1 VTEEMPQSFVAQV
14 ANPDETF
21 PRLKR
26 WADANG
32 YAITGN
38 AARGTFRGTPS
49 GVAGILIGEIS
60 GAYAVSGNSVAIQVN
75 KDLPEGAVANALSKH
90 GLRLVRAE

>member
-21 PRLKR
+21 PRLTR
-26 WADANG
+26 WAEPNG

>member
-1 VTEEMPQSFVAQV
+1 MARSFVVQV
-14 ANPDETF
+14 ANPDETY

-32 YAITGN
+32 YAIRGN
-38 AARGTFRGTPS
+38 AAKGTFRGTPT
-49 GVAGILIGEIS
+49 GAAGFFIGEIT

-75 KDLPEGAVANALSKH
+75 KDLPEGAVANALSRH
-90 GLRLVRAE
+90 GIRLVKAE